1 MYKEDAN
8 ESDADDA
15 ASDDSHLIIHVR
27 VFALA
32 EKYDILPLKVLSLKK
47 FKAIVRLR

>member
-1 MYKEDAN
+1 MFKEGADDSAT
-8 ESDADDA
+8 DDA

-32 EKYDILPLKVLSLKK
+32 EKYDIPPLKVLSLNT
-47 FKAIVRLR
+47 FEAAI